1 MLGFIG
7 RRVLGM
13 LAVLAFVAVGVF
25 VIARVMPGDPGTIL
39 VGDNASPEAA
49 AEMRARL
56 GLDEP
61 LPVQFGIW
69 LLHLV
74 RGDLGQSIFLGEPVL
89 SLLAQRAEPTTALTL
104 MALALAIGIAL
115 PAGIVA
121 AVWRDTP
128 VDRFILTFSM
138 LGASIPSFWLGLLFI
153 SWFAVGQGWFPV
165 SGYGPPGAD
174 FLERLRFLLLP
185 ALVLGLVN
193 AALITRFTRSAMLD
207 VLHEDFILTCRA
219 KGLPGLTVVM
229 KHALRSAFIP
239 ILTVVGLALAL
250 LLGGAIVTETVFALP
265 GLGNLVVSA
274 VLRRDYP
281 VIQGALLVI
290 AAVYVLVNLAID
302 LLYAVVDP
310 RVRLR

>member
-1 MLGFIG
+1 MLAFIG
-7 RRVLGM
+7 RRLLGM
-13 LAVLAFVAVGVF
+13 MAVLAVVAVGVF

-69 LLHLV
+69 LLHLA

-89 SLLAQRAEPTTALTL
+89 GLLAQRAEPTVALTL
-104 MALALAIGIAL
+104 MALVLAIAIAL

-128 VDRFILTFSM
+128 VDRTILTFSM

-174 FLERLRFLLLP
+174 FAERLRFLMLP
-185 ALVLGLVN
+185 AIVLGLVN

-219 KGLPGLTVVM
+219 KGLPGLSVVM